1 MRSVTLGFSR
11 REESNDR
18 FRRAMEGESQGA
30 LITFETPALLF
41 QVLSGERWR
50 LLEEML
56 GAGVLSVEDLGVR
69 LGRESEPVQRDVDD
83 LVKVGILRNY
93 SDGQVEFPYDALH
106 VDFMLAAA

>member
-1 MRSVTLGFSR
+1 MRSVTLGVSR

-18 FRRAMEGESQGA
+18 FRRAMEGKSQGA

-56 GAGVLSVEDLGVR
+56 GAGALFVEDLGAR
-69 LGRESEPVQRDVDD
+69 LGRESEPVQRDVDA
-83 LVKVGILRNY
+83 LVRVGILRNH
-93 SDGQVEFPYDALH
+93 SDGRVEFPYEALH
-106 VDFMLAAA
+106 VDFMVAAA